1 MKPFVILAALII
13 LTACSGNEILATPT
27 GPVFPLN
34 TGHWQPAPA
43 DLQLPGPDA
52 IK

>member
-1 MKPFVILAALII
+1 MKTFVILAALII

-34 TGHWQPAPA
+34 TGHWQPAPG
-43 DLQLPGPDA
+43 DLQLSGSDA

>member
-13 LTACSGNEILATPT
+13 LTACSVNEILATPT
-27 GPVFPLN
+27 GPVFALN
-34 TGHWQPAPA
+34 AGHWQPAPA

>member
-1 MKPFVILAALII
+1 MKTLVALVALIGLAA
-13 LTACSGNEILATPT
+13 CSSAETLATPT